1 MNLSLDPA
9 NGLAAEPFSPPA
21 PPLAVLVCGAPGSG
35 KSTVGALVA
44 GRLRAA
50 LLDLDTATASLVAV
64 IGELH
69 GTDNLDDPSFAR
81 RTRAARYEALT
92 SLAEDNLAAGI
103 SAVMV
108 APFTLERR
116 DPQAW
121 SALRRRMDRVGASTT
136 LVWLRI
142 SADEVLRRVDQRGA
156 GRDSSKLRG
165 DWSTRLDLEP
175 PAAPH
180 LAVDALLS
188 PAIIAETVLSSLP
201 LPPQDCG
208 L

>member
-1 MNLSLDPA
+1 MTDTGNGPA
-9 NGLAAEPFSPPA
+9 RASEGVR

-69 GTDNLDDPSFAR
+69 GTDNLDDPRFAR

-121 SALRRRMDRVGASTT
+121 GALRRRMERVGASTT
-136 LVWLRI
+136 MVWLRI

-156 GRDSSKLRG
+156 GRDLAKLRG
-165 DWSTRLDLEP
+165 NWSAGLDLEP
-175 PAAPH
+175 PAVPH
-180 LAVDALLS
+180 LVVDALRS
-188 PAIIAETVLSSLP
+188 PAVMAEAVLSSLP
-201 LPPQDCG
+201 REPRDRGP
-208 L
+208 

>member
-1 MNLSLDPA
+1 VADTENGPA
-9 NGLAAEPFSPPA
+9 PAAEGA
-21 PPLAVLVCGAPGSG
+21 VPPLAVLVCGAPGSG

-44 GRLRAA
+44 RGLPAA

-69 GTDNLDDPSFAR
+69 GTDNLDDPSFAH

-116 DPQAW
+116 DPRAW
-121 SALRRRMDRVGASTT
+121 SALRRRMERVGASTT
-136 LVWLRI
+136 MVWLRI
-142 SADEVLRRVDQRGA
+142 SADEVLRRVDQRGS
-156 GRDSSKLRG
+156 GRDLAKLRG
-165 DWSTRLDLEP
+165 DWSASLDLDP
-175 PAAPH
+175 PAVPH
-180 LAVDALLS
+180 LEVDALLS
-188 PAIIAETVLSSLP
+188 PATMAEAVLSSLP
-201 LPPQDCG
+201 REPRDRGP
-208 L
+208 

>member
-1 MNLSLDPA
+1 VNHSLDPA
-9 NGLAAEPFSPPA
+9 NGPAAEPFS
-21 PPLAVLVCGAPGSG
+21 PLAVLVCGAPGSG

-44 GRLRAA
+44 RSLRAA
-50 LLDLDTATASLVAV
+50 LLDLDTATASLVTV

-69 GTDNLDDPSFAR
+69 GTDNLDDPSFAH

-121 SALRRRMDRVGASTT
+121 SALRRRMEQVGAGATM
-136 LVWLRI
+136 VWLRI

-156 GRDSSKLRG
+156 ARDLAKLRG
-165 DWSTRLDLEP
+165 GWSTGLDLDP
-175 PAAPH
+175 PAVPH
-180 LAVDALLS
+180 LEVDALLS
-188 PAIIAETVLSSLP
+188 PTAMADAVLSSLP
-201 LPPQDCG
+201 REPGDRGP
-208 L
+208 

>member
-1 MNLSLDPA
+1 VADTGRGVA
-9 NGLAAEPFSPPA
+9 RAAQGA
-21 PPLAVLVCGAPGSG
+21 TPPLAVLVCGAPGSG

-44 GRLRAA
+44 RRLGAA

-64 IGELH
+64 IAELH

-81 RTRAARYEALT
+81 RTRAARYDALT
-92 SLAEDNLAAGI
+92 SLAEDNLTAGI

-121 SALRRRMDRVGASTT
+121 SALRRRMEQVGASTT
-136 LVWLRI
+136 MVWLRI

-156 GRDSSKLRG
+156 VRDLAKQRG
-165 DWSTRLDLEP
+165 DWSTGLDLDP
-175 PAAPH
+175 PAVPH
-180 LAVDALLS
+180 LEVDALSS
-188 PAIIAETVLSSLP
+188 PAVMAETVLSSLAREP
-201 LPPQDCG
+201 RDRG
-208 L
+208 H

>member
-1 MNLSLDPA
+1 MTAVADTDTGRYAPSGRD
-9 NGLAAEPFSPPA
+9 

-44 GRLRAA
+44 RGLRAA

-116 DPQAW
+116 DPAGLECP
-121 SALRRRMDRVGASTT
+121 AAPD
-136 LVWLRI
+136 
-142 SADEVLRRVDQRGA
+142 GA
-156 GRDSSKLRG
+156 GRCEHHPGLAAHLR
-165 DWSTRLDLEP
+165 
-175 PAAPH
+175 
-180 LAVDALLS
+180 
-188 PAIIAETVLSSLP
+188 
-201 LPPQDCG
+201 
-208 L
+208 

>member
-1 MNLSLDPA
+1 VNHSPDPA
-9 NGLAAEPFSPPA
+9 NGLAAEPFS
-21 PPLAVLVCGAPGSG
+21 PLAVLVCGAPGSG

-44 GRLRAA
+44 RRLRAA

-69 GTDNLDDPSFAR
+69 GTDNLDDPLFAC

-121 SALRRRMDRVGASTT
+121 GALRRRMEQVGGGTT
-136 LVWLRI
+136 MVWLRI
-142 SADEVLRRVDQRGA
+142 SADEVVRRVDQRAA
-156 GRDSSKLRG
+156 GRDRAKLRG
-165 DWSTRLDLEP
+165 DWSARLDLEP
-175 PAAPH
+175 PTVPH
-180 LAVDALLS
+180 LEVNALLS
-188 PAIIAETVLSSLP
+188 PAAMAEAVLSSLP
-201 LPPQDCG
+201 REPRDRGP
-208 L
+208 